1 MLDYPIDFVITLC
14 SSYKSHSLKSNAA
27 FAFKA
32 ASAAAC
38 KVLQDASP
46 MPISKSEPN
55 YPQIRYAKT
64 EQENDTYVRVSVGKD
79 LPVEPWKTGSSDLTR
94 PSLDVVVTSCS
105 GESSAGGAVVIL
117 CIEIACAPCLR
128 RYERTLQKVDMYDE
142 TNHSSL
148 MSFLPAA

>member
-1 MLDYPIDFVITLC
+1 MITLS

-38 KVLQDASP
+38 KVLHAASP

-64 EQENDTYVRVSVGKD
+64 TQENDTYVRVSVGKD
-79 LPVEPWKTGSSDLTR
+79 LPVEPWKTGSSNLTR
-94 PSLDVVVTSCS
+94 PSFDIVVAGRS
-105 GESSAGGAVVIL
+105 GESGAGGAVVIL
-117 CIEIACAPCLR
+117 CIEVACTPCLR
-128 RYERTLQKVDMYDE
+128 RHERTLQKVDMYNE
-142 TNHSSL
+142 TYHSSM
-148 MSFLPAA
+148 MSFFPAA